1 MAARGF
7 TVEAVTVRRGGAA
20 LLDSITVDIA
30 AEACTAVVGPSGAGK
45 STLLRVL
52 NRLEE
57 PVTGR
62 VCWQGTPLPDMDA
75 PALRRRIG
83 LVAQQPVLLA
93 ERVLDELWVGQPR
106 LSGQAAEELLD
117 RVGLAETFA
126 GRRSAELSGG
136 QAQRVCLAR
145 ALAVEPDVLLLD
157 EPTTG
162 LDAVNASVVEDV
174 IRGFVSAGGTVVVA
188 SHDATLVA
196 RVAHQVVL
204 LDGGRLVTVGLPT
217 DIASWGMR

>member
-1 MAARGF
+1 MAAHGF
-7 TVEAVTVRRGGAA
+7 AAEAVTVRRGGTA

-30 AEACTAVVGPSGAGK
+30 AGACTAVVGPSGAGK
-45 STLLRVL
+45 STLLRVF

-57 PVTGR
+57 PDTGQ

-93 ERVLDELWVGQPR
+93 ERVLDELRVGQPQ
-106 LSGQAAEELLD
+106 LTGQAAEELLN
-117 RVGLAETFA
+117 RVGLPETFA
-126 GRRSAELSGG
+126 ERRSAELSGG

-145 ALAVEPDVLLLD
+145 ALAVEPEVLLLD

-162 LDAVNASVVEDV
+162 LDAITASAVEDV
-174 IRGFVSAGGTVVVA
+174 IRGFVTAGGTVVVA
-188 SHDATLVA
+188 SHDAALVT
-196 RVAHQVVL
+196 RVAQQVVL
-204 LDGGRLVTVGLPT
+204 LDGGRLVTIGLPT
-217 DIASWGMR
+217 EIASWGMR